1 VCEREEASKVARRE
15 ESDGGGGL
23 DAAERGVGADDAR
36 DAGTTIR
43 GAARGLDV
51 VRAQVDAAVQ
61 VPAGGGG
68 DVGGGH
74 AHLRRR
80 DPSTGRHAN
89 PQGTPC
95 TCT

>member
-15 ESDGGGGL
+15 ENDGGGGL
-23 DAAERGVGADDAR
+23 DAAERGVGA
-36 DAGTTIR
+36 TIR

-68 DVGGGH
+68 DVEGGH

-80 DPSTGRHAN
+80 DPSTGRLAN